1 MRYDSPDLR
10 ERLAAEYVLG
20 TMPSRVRRRFERLMA
35 ADPTLARIAG
45 DWADRWSA
53 LDEVTPAEE
62 PPARVWQ
69 AIERRIAAT
78 AAPAAFPTAAP
89 IAAAPMPWRQWL
101 DSLAFWRVLGVA
113 GSLATAALALYLAV
127 LPRPI
132 PPTVVAVLAGH
143 GGAAGWV
150 AVAGPKSGE
159 VSFSAVAP
167 QPEPKPHAFE
177 LWGIVGGPPRP
188 LGLLPQRS
196 GSAVILR
203 EAQLPP
209 PSGVLAVSLEPP
221 GGSPTGLPTGPV
233 LYQGKVLVQQF

>member
-45 DWADRWSA
+45 DWADRLSA
-53 LDEVTPAEE
+53 LDDPTPAEA
-62 PPARVWQ
+62 PPARVWR
-69 AIERRIAAT
+69 AVERRIAAA
-78 AAPAAFPTAAP
+78 AAPAAAPTAASS
-89 IAAAPMPWRQWL
+89 APWRRWF
-101 DSLAFWRVLGVA
+101 DSLAFWRGLGFA
-113 GSLATAALALYLAV
+113 GGVATAALALYLAV

-132 PPTVVAVLAGH
+132 APIVVAVLAGH
-143 GGAAGWV
+143 GGAPGWV

-167 QPEPKPHAFE
+167 PAESKPHAFE
-177 LWGIVGGPPRP
+177 LWGIAGGAPRP
-188 LGLLPQRS
+188 IGLLPPRS
-196 GSAVILR
+196 GSAVALR
-203 EAQLPP
+203 ADRLPP
-209 PSGVLAVSLEPP
+209 TGGVLAVSLEPP

-233 LYQGKVLVQQF
+233 LYQGKVLVRRF